1 MRIERS
7 KNAARNI
14 VFGVTMKLYQI
25 LIPFIM
31 RTIIIYFLG
40 MEYAGLNSLFSSV
53 LQILNLAELGVGSA
67 MIFSM
72 YEPIAKDDKIQ
83 ICALMRLYRNSSLFG
98 IIGRL
103 PVAKHTVHVAV
114 GISFFFCQC
123 GIVFMAIGKDGL
135 ASRGFDGHSVA
146 VS

>member
-83 ICALMRLYRNSSLFG
+83 ICALMRLYRIYYRISYRSSS
-98 IIGRL
+98 
-103 PVAKHTVHVAV
+103 
-114 GISFFFCQC
+114 IS
-123 GIVFMAIGKDGL
+123 
-135 ASRGFDGHSVA
+135 
-146 VS
+146 